1 MINPA
6 IIREYDIRGIYNK
19 TLTEKD
25 AFLVG
30 WSFAQALN
38 KKSSTVTL
46 CRDGRLSSPALHAA
60 LTEGLISGGTNVID
74 IGIGPTPMLYFS
86 TFVNDVDAGIMV
98 TGSHNPSEYNG
109 FKFIV
114 GKAPF
119 FGDDIKKLREI
130 SATYSDSYVCKK
142 GTLSKKIIVD
152 EYLSVLV
159 DVCKDTKP
167 MKIAWDA
174 GNGAAGEVVEKLC
187 KKLPGE
193 HILLNTKIDGT
204 FPVHHPDPTIVENL
218 QQLISVVVEKKCD
231 LGIAFDGDGDR
242 IGIIDD
248 KGGVIW
254 GDQLLSILAK
264 DILTRIPGAPI
275 IADVKASRVVFDL
288 IKQYGGQPVM
298 WKTGHSNIKQHMKD
312 IGSPLAGEMSGHIF
326 IADQYYGYDDAL
338 YAGLRLIKIL
348 SDSEKK
354 VSSILG
360 DLPTAYNTPELR
372 IECDEDKKFL
382 IISKLKEYFIKNKI
396 PFDDIDGIRYSSNT
410 GWGLIRASNTQSVLV
425 CRFEASSRQE
435 VEEQFFF
442 MSKLLQQYDLVLSE
456 EKLLVSCG

>member
-30 WSFAQALN
+30 WSFAQTLGN
-38 KKSSTVTL
+38 KSSTIAL
-46 CRDGRLSSPALHAA
+46 CRDGRLSSPALHSAIVD
-60 LTEGLISGGTNVID
+60 GLLSGGANVVD

-86 TFVNDVDAGIMV
+86 TFVNDVDAGIMI

-109 FKFIV
+109 FKFIA

-130 SATYSDSYVCKK
+130 SANYDSSVTAEK
-142 GTLSKKIIVD
+142 GALSTKSIID
-152 EYLSVLV
+152 EYVDMLL
-159 DVCKDTKP
+159 DVCKDSQP

-174 GNGAAGEVVEKLC
+174 GNGAAGEAVEKLC
-187 KKLPGE
+187 QKLPGE

-204 FPVHHPDPTIVENL
+204 FPAHHPDPTVVENL
-218 QQLISVVVEKKCD
+218 QQLISVVLEQKCD

-242 IGIIDD
+242 IGVVDD
-248 KGGVIW
+248 KGSIVW
-254 GDQLLSILAK
+254 GDQILSILAK
-264 DILTRIPGAPI
+264 EILTRIPGAPI
-275 IADVKASRVVFDL
+275 IADVKASRIVFDL
-288 IKQYGGQPVM
+288 IKEYGGQPVM
-298 WKTGHSNIKQHMKD
+298 WKTGHSNIKKHMKD

-338 YAGLRLIKIL
+338 YAGLRLVKIL
-348 SDSEKK
+348 NDSNEKL
-354 VSSILG
+354 SNILG
-360 DLPTAYNTPELR
+360 LLPTTYNTPELR
-372 IECDEDKKFL
+372 IECDDDKKFL

-396 PFDDIDGIRYSSNT
+396 SFDDIDGIRYSSNT

-425 CRFEASSRQE
+425 CRFEASSKQE

-442 MSKLLQQYDLVLSE
+442 ISKLLQQYNLVLSKE
-456 EKLLVSCG
+456 MLLINGG